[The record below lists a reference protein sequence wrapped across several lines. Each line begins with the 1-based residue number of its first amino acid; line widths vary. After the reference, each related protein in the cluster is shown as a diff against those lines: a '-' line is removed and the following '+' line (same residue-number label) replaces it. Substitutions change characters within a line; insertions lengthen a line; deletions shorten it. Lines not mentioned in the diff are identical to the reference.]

1 MLIHCSSNLDPMQCS
16 DKPGK
21 IDFSEKS
28 QGNSGKLE
36 ENMDFWKK
44 IRENLGNFFNGEL
57 FL

>member
-1 MLIHCSSNLDPMQCS
+1 MQCS
-16 DKPGK
+16 DKSGK